1 MGNEGVFCST
11 CAQQG
16 KERGGM
22 QMKATE
28 GSLVL
33 FCSLVMEVDAK
44 VIFMLSTAHPGA
56 APSLQDI
63 KKS

>member
-1 MGNEGVFCST
+1 
-11 CAQQG
+11 
-16 KERGGM
+16 
-22 QMKATE
+22 MKATE